1 MAAISKKCSSLN
13 FAGQKGFTLIE
24 AVAAASLGALVLITL
39 YIALG
44 EGVDIS
50 RDVIMQQDAD
60 RSLNN
65 AIIRFGDDMR
75 GAVYFWSGVTT
86 DENGDEVLDKNPL
99 PREVTFV
106 ILRSDHT
113 SAWVKYELA
122 PGILTDDTYLI
133 RLSDYETPGQLGLTY
148 VAQNVANLLFIYY
161 DAEGNQTADLTQVA
175 AVEMVLTIDTGVATK
190 ERNIYVKLRNENLGL
205 IIPSYDFESER
216 DAQLIK

>member
-1 MAAISKKCSSLN
+1 MAIINKKIRSLKTT
-13 FAGQKGFTLIE
+13 GQKGFTLLE
-24 AVAAASLGALVLITL
+24 TVVAVGIGAFVLVTL
-39 YIALG
+39 YVAFAQ
-44 EGVDIS
+44 GVDIS

-65 AIIRFGDDMR
+65 ASVRFGDDMR

-86 DENGDEVLDKNPL
+86 DENDAEVLDKNTL

-113 SAWVKYELA
+113 TAWVKYELA
-122 PGILTDDTYLI
+122 EGILTDDTYLV
-133 RLSDYETPGQLGLTY
+133 RLSDYETPGQLALTY

-161 DAEGNQTADLTQVA
+161 DADGRETADLTQVA
-175 AVEMVLTIDTGVATK
+175 AVDMVLTIDTGVATK

-205 IIPSYDFESER
+205 MIPSYDFESER